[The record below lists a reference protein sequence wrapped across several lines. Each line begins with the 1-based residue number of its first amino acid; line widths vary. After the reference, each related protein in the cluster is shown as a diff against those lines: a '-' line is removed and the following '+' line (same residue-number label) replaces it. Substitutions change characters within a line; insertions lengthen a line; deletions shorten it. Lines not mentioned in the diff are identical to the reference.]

1 MCGYDNAGG
10 CTNLGKL
17 LNTHSVGQ
25 GITALSAVLL
35 GNGNS
40 HEAVLSHLLN
50 GLSGEGFG
58 LVNFLRKRFYFVL
71 GELFEQLS
79 RHLMLFG

>member
-1 MCGYDNAGG
+1 MCGNDNA
-10 CTNLGKL
+10 CSCANLGKL
-17 LNTHSVGQ
+17 LYTHSVGQ
-25 GITALSAVLL
+25 SITALSTILL

-58 LVNFLRKRFYFVL
+58 LVNFLCKRFYFVL